1 MGTALVLG
9 FVGGALFF
17 IAGKGIAKLFKMTSK
32 SDAKESD
39 QGIPRKEELFS

>member
-9 FVGGALFF
+9 LVGGVLFF
-17 IAGKGIAKLFKMTSK
+17 AAGQGIAKLFKMT
-32 SDAKESD
+32 AKESD